1 MDISATKPVKEL
13 TVEELKSL
21 IVITVRQTIE
31 DEIEDRTALKS
42 KDYIASIAEAREEYA
57 KGKVRSLSELFP
69 DA

>member
-1 MDISATKPVKEL
+1 MAISATKPVKEL
-13 TVEELKSL
+13 TVEELKGL
-21 IVITVRQTIE
+21 IQTTVRQVLE

-42 KDYIASIAEAREEYA
+42 TNYVASIAEAREEYA